1 MNIREVR
8 QMLGIDYEYQRLD
21 RCWGQIMNILELD
34 SCWGQIMNIERLDR
48 CLGRIMN
55 IREARQMLGTDYEYQ

>member
-34 SCWGQIMNIERLDR
+34 SCWEQ
-48 CLGRIMN
+48 IMN
-55 IREARQMLGTDYEYQ
+55 IREVRQMLGTDYEYQRG